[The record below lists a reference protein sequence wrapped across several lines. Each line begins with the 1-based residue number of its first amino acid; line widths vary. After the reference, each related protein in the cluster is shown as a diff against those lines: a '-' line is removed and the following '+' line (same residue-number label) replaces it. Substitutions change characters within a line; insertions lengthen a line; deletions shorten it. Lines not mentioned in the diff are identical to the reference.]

1 MLEYLLR
8 QSGNAATPASSEGD
22 QGTSRV
28 IIAAYAA
35 ATDLPLLSSRLP
47 IGRLPEEVAGA
58 GPGVQATGLALR
70 GYSMRALG
78 AQLHPDALNRGG
90 SAGVGADR
98 PLPADPSS
106 GLPWLV
112 ADRTGFALTSRNLP
126 TTALVSGALGGAYA
140 RRIAAEQPM
149 LRRELPGY
157 GPYARNLQARPLRVV
172 ADPRTTLGSLAGLGG
187 ADAAPLQC
195 RGGSHA
201 ARGSC
206 SELRQLR
213 RRCLSWRGGAG
224 RGCRWFVDAV
234 ARAGG
239 QGF

>member
-1 MLEYLLR
+1 M
-8 QSGNAATPASSEGD
+8 
-22 QGTSRV
+22 

-35 ATDLPLLSSRLP
+35 ATDLPLLSWRLP
-47 IGRLPEEVAGA
+47 IGRLHEEVAGA

-70 GYSMRALG
+70 GYSMRAPGARYTRTLRTEEDRQALVQTGPCRLIRHPGHLG
-78 AQLHPDALNRGG
+78 SLLT
-90 SAGVGADR
+90 
-98 PLPADPSS
+98 
-106 GLPWLV
+106 W
-112 ADRTGFALTSRNLP
+112 TGFALASRNLP
-126 TTALVSGALGGAYA
+126 TIALVSGVLGAAYA
-140 RRIAAEQPM
+140 RRIAAEQGM
-149 LRRELPGY
+149 LRLEPPGY
-157 GPYARNLQARPLRVV
+157 GQYARKTSRLIPLRVV
-172 ADPRTTLGSLAGLGG
+172 ADPRRALGSLAGLGG

-213 RRCLSWRGGAG
+213 MRCLSWRGGAG